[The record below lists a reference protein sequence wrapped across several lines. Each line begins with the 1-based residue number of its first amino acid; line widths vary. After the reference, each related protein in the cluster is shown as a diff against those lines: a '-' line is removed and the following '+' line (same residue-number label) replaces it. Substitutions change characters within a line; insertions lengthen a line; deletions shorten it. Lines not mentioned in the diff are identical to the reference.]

1 MVMVALTMLVVWWW
15 GPCGVVVE
23 ERVRDEG
30 LRENS
35 EMCVY
40 ACVCVHD
47 YISTLNYQIFL
58 IVFTTLTTT
67 TMRRPHHHH
76 HQH

>member
-1 MVMVALTMLVVWWW
+1 MVGRQVVVIIIVSTTLVVVAVIVDAGAGVGW

-35 EMCVY
+35 EMCV
-40 ACVCVHD
+40 V
-47 YISTLNYQIFL
+47 
-58 IVFTTLTTT
+58 
-67 TMRRPHHHH
+67 M
-76 HQH
+76 HQTHLVQ